1 MAFHYPSSRSTIE
14 LSTRCGWSSG
24 HSRAPLV
31 AAPPRCVHWRPAA
44 VPRLPTSRHHALG
57 FLFVALLALIG
68 SPGALAC
75 ATCFGRSESPLA
87 EGMNMGILVLLGFIL
102 TVLAAFATF
111 FVFLA
116 RTCLRTMNQRF
127 PGLPGPFVF
136 SISTWRKRL

>member
-1 MAFHYPSSRSTIE
+1 MGT
-14 LSTRCGWSSG
+14 
-24 HSRAPLV
+24 PL
-31 AAPPRCVHWRPAA
+31 
-44 VPRLPTSRHHALG
+44 RLLLA
-57 FLFVALLALIG
+57 ALLALLV

-116 RTCLRTMNQRF
+116 RRAAAVRAGTLAETPSRA
-127 PGLPGPFVF
+127 
-136 SISTWRKRL
+136 